1 MAGKGDKKKKKGK
14 REKRGGLQ
22 RINKTN
28 HRPGNYSDQK
38 LDLKKNKNK
47 KEHYIYRKLISQ

>member
-1 MAGKGDKKKKKGK
+1 MAGKGDKKKKGK

-28 HRPGNYSDQK
+28 HRPGNYSD
-38 LDLKKNKNK
+38 
-47 KEHYIYRKLISQ
+47 

>member
-1 MAGKGDKKKKKGK
+1 MAGKGDKKKKKERGK
-14 REKRGGLQ
+14 RGGGLQ